1 MKRSL
6 CFTLILLLA
15 AGLFSW
21 SLGFGAKDAQSELSN
36 ISEEIKDLQT
46 QLKQGKQVE
55 SQLSRK
61 ISELQS
67 KINLTQNE
75 INALSGNI
83 AATESKI
90 AVAYAELEKLEAEMA
105 AQNAALNARLRAMY
119 KNGSVSYIDVLLGSN
134 SISDLMTNVD
144 RIQRVYQSDKEVML
158 YLDAQHKIVESQRLY
173 LASLQEELELDVADM
188 ESKQTQLSS
197 DKNIVA
203 GQRSAISEENKKIES
218 EIDALNAEANRLIAE
233 IRALQGDA
241 AYAGGIMAWPAPG
254 VTRVTSE
261 FGYRIHPILKYKKL
275 HTGIDI
281 GCPTGTNIV
290 AANFGTVIKAGWN
303 NSYGNMVMVDHG
315 GGIVTLYAHNSSLLV
330 KTGDVVNRGQTI
342 AKSGSTGMSTGPH
355 LHFEV
360 RVNGEYQNPRNW
372 I

>member
-1 MKRSL
+1 MKRIL
-6 CFTLILLLA
+6 CYTLIMLLI
-15 AGLFSW
+15 AGLSGW
-21 SLGFGAKDAQSELSN
+21 SIGFGVKDAQSELSN
-36 ISEEIKDLQT
+36 ITEEIKALQT
-46 QLKQGKQVE
+46 QLQQGKQVE
-55 SQLSRK
+55 TQLSRK
-61 ISELQS
+61 INELQS
-67 KINLTQNE
+67 KINLTQSE

-83 AATESKI
+83 AATEAKI
-90 AVAYAELEKLEAEMA
+90 AVAYGELEKLEAEIA
-105 AQNAALNARLRAMY
+105 VQNEALNARLRAMY

-134 SISDLMTNVD
+134 SITDLMTNID
-144 RIQRVYQSDKEVML
+144 RVQRVYQSDKEVML

-173 LASLQEELELDVADM
+173 LASMQQQLELNVADI
-188 ESKQTQLSS
+188 ETKQSQLSS
-197 DKNIVA
+197 DKATVA
-203 GQRSAISEENKKIES
+203 SQRSAISEENKKIER
-218 EIDALNAEANRLIAE
+218 EIDALNEEANRLIAE

-241 AYAGGIMAWPAPG
+241 AYAGGIMAWPSPG

-281 GCPTGTNIV
+281 GCPTGTTIV
-290 AANFGTVIKAGWN
+290 AANFGTVIKAEWN
-303 NSYGNMVMVDHG
+303 NSYGNLVMVDHG
-315 GGIVTLYAHNSSLLV
+315 GGIVTLYAHLSSFLV
-330 KTGDVVNRGQTI
+330 QKGDVVNRGQAI